1 MNSLTKDLK
10 YIYSNMTSV
19 SRYIIRYGTV
29 LIATLAV
36 SAIFFYL
43 RSVTSADPYYFI
55 TMYTA
60 LSLSVKECM
69 GAVYI
74 LPFLSE
80 IILSASGRR

>member
-10 YIYSNMTSV
+10 FIYKNMDSV

-36 SAIFFYL
+36 SAIFFFV
-43 RSVTSADPYYFI
+43 RSKLNIDPYFDI

-60 LSLSVKECM
+60 LLFSMKECM

-74 LPFLSE
+74 LPMLAE
-80 IILSASGRR
+80 ILLTASGRK

>member
-10 YIYSNMTSV
+10 YIYINMTEV

-36 SAIFFYL
+36 SAVFFYI
-43 RSVTSADPYYFI
+43 RSVATSDPYFDI
-55 TMYTA
+55 EMYTA
-60 LSLSVKECM
+60 LSFTVKECM

-74 LPFLSE
+74 LPFISE
-80 IILSASGRR
+80 IILAASGRR